1 MCIVTYF
8 PNSDGFI
15 FSSNRDENHNRPTL
29 EPAFYAQPSALM
41 YPKDLDHGGT
51 WFALDSEQKQ
61 LFCVLNATGQQP
73 KNVKKI
79 SRGQLPIKLLLGD
92 KTILSPARL
101 SAIAPFQLIS
111 IDFWESLKL
120 EHFHWDGKRFTKT
133 LIDDS
138 KPHIWC
144 SNTLYTAEKSLDLKT
159 DYKNKS
165 SGFKQW
171 NDLIS
176 FHENVAQPLNNKLF
190 LKKDKQLQTISITSL
205 IFQNKTSELYYDN
218 LLDENQYF
226 KKAI

>member
-29 EPAFYAQPSALM
+29 EPAFYAQPSTLM

-51 WFALDSEQKQ
+51 WFAVDSKQKQ

-111 IDFWESLKL
+111 INFWESPNL
-120 EHFHWDGKRFTKT
+120 EHFHWDGIRFTKT
-133 LIDDS
+133 LIDAS

-144 SNTLYTAEKSLDLKT
+144 SNTLYTAKKALDLKT

-165 SGFKQW
+165 SGFRKW

-176 FHENVAQPLNNKLF
+176 FHENVAQPLNNTVF
-190 LKKDKQLQTISITSL
+190 LKKDKALQTISITSL
-205 IFQNKTSELYYDN
+205 ILQNKTIELYYDN
-218 LLDENQYF
+218 LLNDAQYF